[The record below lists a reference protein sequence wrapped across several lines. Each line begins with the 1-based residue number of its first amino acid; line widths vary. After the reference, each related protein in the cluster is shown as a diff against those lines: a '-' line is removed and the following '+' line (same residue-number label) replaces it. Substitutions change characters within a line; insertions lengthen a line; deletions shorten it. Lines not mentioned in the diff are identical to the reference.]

1 VVRLEISL
9 RPFRFQQHNHGRLSL
24 IWTLLIVGVP
34 IAELLI
40 RLLVVGHAC
49 DSGTEV
55 VIRGLYQQDLTGFFG
70 YKVKITIFLIHDK
83 KITAFNLQLKETASR
98 KSCRDKGIPIDIL

>member
-1 VVRLEISL
+1 MIEILAMFIHMFRIFGNCLLICFFALSVVRLEISL

-70 YKVKITIFLIHDK
+70 SL
-83 KITAFNLQLKETASR
+83 
-98 KSCRDKGIPIDIL
+98 DIR